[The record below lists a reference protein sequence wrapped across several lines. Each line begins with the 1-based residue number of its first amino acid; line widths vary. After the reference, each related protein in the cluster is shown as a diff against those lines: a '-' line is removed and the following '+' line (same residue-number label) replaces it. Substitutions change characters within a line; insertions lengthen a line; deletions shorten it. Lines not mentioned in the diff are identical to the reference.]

1 MREKA
6 ANIATMKMDSTDLIL
21 LPLKGASYEYRG
33 SPVFIDEKYA
43 NFDHIYSHLLGL
55 NELSSTFFKSIFQS
69 LKANFAVQISN
80 TYGRLNADRF
90 KGNGSIY
97 LPKPYLTQSD
107 YLGLY
112 LLLLICYRDGY
123 NNDNASCSIFINS
136 KNIDFAKDLST
147 AFAEHD
153 WLNESTIKIV
163 DIPFET
169 EENSRRSN

>member
-1 MREKA
+1 MCIR
-6 ANIATMKMDSTDLIL
+6 DR
-21 LPLKGASYEYRG
+21 YRG
-33 SPVFIDEKYA
+33 SPIFIDEKYA

-90 KGNGSIY
+90 KKKRFSLL
-97 LPKPYLTQSD
+97 LPKPYLTPSD

-123 NNDNASCSIFINS
+123 NNDNASCCIFINS
-136 KNIDFAKDLST
+136 KNIDFTKDLLI
-147 AFAEHD
+147 AFAEHE
-153 WLNESTIKIV
+153 LSLIHI
-163 DIPFET
+163 
-169 EENSRRSN
+169 